1 VYAWSPLDEAE
12 QATINAPPVA
22 RPNVVGL
29 RLVGVA
35 ERLRLSGGEVAALPG
50 GELEE
55 PPTEV
60 TSINGHWH
68 ILQ

>member
-1 VYAWSPLDEAE
+1 VCAWNPLDESE

-60 TSINGHWH
+60 ASINWH
-68 ILQ
+68 

>member
-1 VYAWSPLDEAE
+1 MRAWSPLDEAE

-35 ERLRLSGGEVAALPG
+35 ERLRLSGGEVAALSG

-60 TSINGHWH
+60 ASIN
-68 ILQ
+68 

>member
-1 VYAWSPLDEAE
+1 MHARNPLNEAE
-12 QATINAPPVA
+12 QAAINAPPVTGS
-22 RPNVVGL
+22 NVIGL

-35 ERLRLSGGEVAALPG
+35 KRLRLRGREVAALLG

-55 PPTEV
+55 SSTEV
-60 TSINGHWH
+60 TSINVHRS

>member
-1 VYAWSPLDEAE
+1 MRAWSPLDEAE

-29 RLVGVA
+29 RLVRIA
-35 ERLRLSGGEVAALPG
+35 ERLRLSGGEVAALSG

-55 PPTEV
+55 SPTEV
-60 TSINGHWH
+60 ASINWH
-68 ILQ
+68 QPILQ

>member
-1 VYAWSPLDEAE
+1 VCAWNPLDESE

-35 ERLRLSGGEVAALPG
+35 EQLRLSGGEVAALPG

-60 TSINGHWH
+60 ASINWHWP

>member
-1 VYAWSPLDEAE
+1 MYARNPLNEAK
-12 QATINAPPVA
+12 QAAINAPPVTSS
-22 RPNVVGL
+22 NVMGL

-35 ERLRLSGGEVAALPG
+35 KRFRLRGREVAALLG
-50 GELEE
+50 SELEE

-60 TSINGHWH
+60 TSINGHRP

>member
-1 VYAWSPLDEAE
+1 MQARNPLNEAE
-12 QATINAPPVA
+12 QAAINTPPVTGS
-22 RPNVVGL
+22 NVMGL

-35 ERLRLSGGEVAALPG
+35 KRLRLRGREVAALLG

-55 PPTEV
+55 SPTEV
-60 TSINGHWH
+60 ASSRRHWI

>member
-1 VYAWSPLDEAE
+1 MYPRNPLDEAE
-12 QATINAPPVA
+12 QAAINAPPVTSSD
-22 RPNVVGL
+22 VMGL

-35 ERLRLSGGEVAALPG
+35 KRLRLRGREVAALLG

-55 PPTEV
+55 LPTEV
-60 TSINGHWH
+60 TSISGHRP